1 MMLEILKS
9 RDPFTVVIS
18 FEGKAT
24 KEDAMRMDEHV
35 KVHFKENEMFNVL
48 AFIKEIDGTNIP
60 GLINGLKVDMKRWN
74 QFNKFAI
81 ISDQDLVGNLASLAN
96 YLPGLRVK
104 YFKEDQVEEAW
115 EWILEPSEV
124 D

>member
-1 MMLEILKS
+1 
-9 RDPFTVVIS
+9 
-18 FEGKAT
+18 
-24 KEDAMRMDEHV
+24 
-35 KVHFKENEMFNVL
+35 
-48 AFIKEIDGTNIP
+48 
-60 GLINGLKVDMKRWN
+60 MKRWN